1 MELRNGSLAG
11 ARSAFRTLW
20 CSAAAAIWMVD
31 AASKAEPRIVKIVLR
46 ILNLLFQGAWLRGE
60 WPLVCQRLVALD
72 GDGHGDSYD
81 PAHHEAASK
90 FIGQK
95 FFGPNIRQANRLNRF
110 REAKYALWTSFGRS
124 GSMGRT
130 GALRESPMKKLVFAI
145 LLIASPAWAQ
155 TKLLPKSVTAR
166 ADPCAP
172 IGRTADGKLV
182 YSMKCENL
190 PAPPPP
196 PPQAEIS
203 APPAPEPEVQRS
215 GFFGLSYE
223 RKRPGE

>member
-1 MELRNGSLAG
+1 MD
-11 ARSAFRTLW
+11 F
-20 CSAAAAIWMVD
+20 
-31 AASKAEPRIVKIVLR
+31 
-46 ILNLLFQGAWLRGE
+46 F
-60 WPLVCQRLVALD
+60 WPIR
-72 GDGHGDSYD
+72 
-81 PAHHEAASK
+81 
-90 FIGQK
+90 FN
-95 FFGPNIRQANRLNRF
+95 GPNRRMA
-110 REAKYALWTSFGRS
+110 RE
-124 GSMGRT
+124 
-130 GALRESPMKKLVFAI
+130 PMKKLVFAI

-203 APPAPEPEVQRS
+203 PPPAPEPEVQRS